1 MQHDRPENETKQQ
14 PRAARLWIYEH
25 STPLVGAVDAN
36 GNEIV
41 VTTAAAY
48 DLDRQVLV
56 IECFTPTVNERSVVD
71 CTQWRGPSGSPGMG
85 AAIRALVE
93 FEDRVID
100 TVRAWSRLER
110 TKRCNEDLDRRAREA
125 AGETER

>member
-1 MQHDRPENETKQQ
+1 MHQDIKSEPKQ
-14 PRAARLWIYEH
+14 PRAARLWHYEN
-25 STPLVGAVDAN
+25 STTLFGAVDRN

-56 IECFTPTVNERSVVD
+56 VECFTPSGNERSVVD
-71 CTQWRGPSGSPGMG
+71 CSQWRGPSGSPGPG
-85 AAIRALVE
+85 AAIRAIVE

-100 TVRAWSRLER
+100 AVRAWSRLER
-110 TKRCNEDLDRRAREA
+110 TKRCNEDLDRRGREA
-125 AGETER
+125 AGELDR

>member
-1 MQHDRPENETKQQ
+1 MNQDRPENETKH
-14 PRAARLWIYEH
+14 PRAARLWHYENE
-25 STPLVGAVDAN
+25 TTLFGAVDVN

-41 VTTAAAY
+41 ITTAAAY

-56 IECFTPTVNERSVVD
+56 VECFTPSGNERSVID
-71 CTQWRGPSGSPGMG
+71 CSQWRGPSGAPGAG
-85 AAIRALVE
+85 AAIRAIVE

-100 TVRAWSRLER
+100 AVRAWARLER
-110 TKRCNEDLDRRAREA
+110 TKRCNADLDRRGREA